1 MNNLVVKD
9 LQVSVEGK
17 KILNGVSLEVP
28 LGKITVLMGPNGSG
42 KSTLAQVI
50 MGHPRYTVES
60 GSVLF
65 NNHDIFS
72 LKVHE
77 RAKAGLFLSFQYP
90 SEISGVSV
98 ANFLRTAVN
107 NVRNKHLSVSEFRT
121 LLEEKM
127 KLLHIDEHF
136 INRSLNE
143 GFSGGEK
150 KKCEVLQL
158 ALLQPKLA
166 ILDETDSGLDI
177 DALRIVAEG
186 INSVK
191 KEHPEMGILLITHY
205 HRILQY
211 IKPDIV
217 YVMLNGKIVMSGS
230 NELVK
235 KLEEKGYDWVRK
247 ETGENVRLKMI

>member
-1 MNNLVVKD
+1 MNNLVIKD
-9 LQVSVEGK
+9 LHVSVDNK
-17 KILNGVSLEVP
+17 KILNGINIEV
-28 LGKITVLMGPNGSG
+28 LSGKITVLMGPNGSG

-50 MGHPRYTVES
+50 MGHPRYTVEK
-60 GSVLF
+60 GTVLF
-65 NNHDIFS
+65 NNQDVFS
-72 LKVHE
+72 LKVYE

-107 NVRNKHLSVSEFRT
+107 SVRNKHLSVSEFKI
-121 LLEEKM
+121 LLNEKM
-127 KLLHIDEHF
+127 KWLHIDESF
-136 INRSLNE
+136 VNRSLNE

-150 KKCEVLQL
+150 KKCEILQL

-177 DALRIVAEG
+177 DALKIVAEG

-217 YVMLNGKIVMSGS
+217 YVMLNGRIVMSGS
-230 NELVK
+230 NQLVK
-235 KLEEKGYDWVRK
+235 RLEEKGYDWIRK
-247 ETGENVRLKMI
+247 ETGEKVKLKMI